1 MTVKTAALTCVM
13 RNLVSL
19 SGSRPFSLDRIISS
33 MSPWSFSITT
43 NTFSGVSNMHSR
55 FTIPKCRRLWE
66 RMKGQD
72 KEMLGWVSHVVAYL
86 HSWPNVRCPHNQQA
100 HSRFNCVIC
109 VHYHSVNTMALISH
123 TVLCVM
129 NHWISFAP
137 CWSPAI
143 WLLHSSAG
151 SPAWWGTGACRSPS
165 RLHPGQFS
173 CVFLCGLRKWL
184 CVVYVRSFANV
195 HSCISL
201 VVLAIAYT
209 YDKGYE

>member
-72 KEMLGWVSHVVAYL
+72 KEMLVEWVTLLLICIHDLMLGVLTISRHTAGLIVLYVFIIIQSIQWHSLATQFYVWWIIESLSPPAGHLQYGYFIPQLALLLGGEPELVDHL
-86 HSWPNVRCPHNQQA
+86 HGYIPA
-100 HSRFNCVIC
+100 
-109 VHYHSVNTMALISH
+109 
-123 TVLCVM
+123 
-129 NHWISFAP
+129 SFP
-137 CWSPAI
+137 V
-143 WLLHSSAG
+143 
-151 SPAWWGTGACRSPS
+151 
-165 RLHPGQFS
+165 FS
-173 CVFLCGLRKWL
+173 CVGWGND
-184 CVVYVRSFANV
+184 YVLYMWDLLQMS
-195 HSCISL
+195 I
-201 VVLAIAYT
+201 LAYH
-209 YDKGYE
+209 